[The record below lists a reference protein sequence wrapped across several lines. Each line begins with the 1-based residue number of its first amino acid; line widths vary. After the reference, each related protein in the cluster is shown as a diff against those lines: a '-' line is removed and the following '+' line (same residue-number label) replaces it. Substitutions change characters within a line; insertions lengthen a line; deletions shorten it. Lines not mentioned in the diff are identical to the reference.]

1 MAHSN
6 LIMGE
11 TQEAKRGHWKD
22 SFNAV
27 QNEIWID
34 PVLPAKLY
42 HYSNLAAVKNI
53 LSSREM
59 WLTNIRYAKG
69 DADDGTYWINVFRPI
84 INRKSVPDPVKRLFY
99 GEFAFGLGTLWHEF
113 IACFSPE
120 PELEEQRKNYA
131 DDGRGC
137 AIELSFDSLHANCD
151 GGKAYAWMPMLYD
164 PAKQVA
170 KAEKTIDAAIMLARS
185 EGITRQERDTYW
197 QEYACYGFLHC
208 GLRFKHPR
216 FSAEKEW
223 RVFRSALDLSGARFR
238 QTANGRIPYL
248 PWPLPPELVTGVI
261 KGPACTSSDEE
272 LAELLASGGF
282 ATHVRTHRP
291 ATFAVV

>member
-1 MAHSN
+1 MVKFN
-6 LIMGE
+6 MGE
-11 TQEAKRGHWKD
+11 DLETKRRRWKD

-27 QNEIWID
+27 QNEIWED
-34 PVLPAKLY
+34 PLLPVKLY
-42 HYSNLAAVKNI
+42 HYSNLGAVKSI

-69 DADDGTYWINVFRPI
+69 DTDDGTYWISVFRPI
-84 INRKSVPDPVKRLFY
+84 VNRKSVPERVKALFY
-99 GEFAFGLGTLWHEF
+99 GDFAFGLGSLWHEF

-120 PELEEQRKNYA
+120 SELEEQWKNYA

-137 AIELSFDSLHANCD
+137 AIEFSFDSLHANCD

-164 PAKQVA
+164 PAEQAA
-170 KAEKTIDAAIMLARS
+170 KAQKTIDAAIMLARS
-185 EGITRQERDTYW
+185 EGITRQEKDTYW

-208 GLRFKHPR
+208 GLRFKHPK

-223 RVFRSALDLSGARFR
+223 RVFRSALDISGAIFR
-238 QTANGRIPYL
+238 QTANGRIPYV

-261 KGPACTSSDEE
+261 KGSACTSSDAE
-272 LAELLASGGF
+272 LAGLLASGGF
-282 ATHVRTHRP
+282 GTHVRTHRS
-291 ATFAVV
+291 AMFTAS